1 MHLENCAIAIRFKRK
16 IYVDKRILKKA
27 VKSLYCWCSQFPD
40 LLAAKVAAK
49 CPQKPEYASE
59 TD

>member
-27 VKSLYCWCSQFPD
+27 VKSDFGFLGESRG
-40 LLAAKVAAK
+40 
-49 CPQKPEYASE
+49 
-59 TD
+59 